1 MMGTGRFLKE
11 ANPDVVL
18 VGVQPDDPFHGL
30 EGLKHLPTALTP
42 AIYDPS
48 LVDRMEFVDTEEAYR
63 LAREVA
69 RCEGLLLGPS
79 AAAAIVAALRVA
91 RELDQGVIV
100 AILPDSGL
108 KYLSTPLWHPERG

>member
-1 MMGTGRFLKE
+1 
-11 ANPDVVL
+11 
-18 VGVQPDDPFHGL
+18 
-30 EGLKHLPTALTP
+30 
-42 AIYDPS
+42 
-48 LVDRMEFVDTEEAYR
+48 MEFVDTEEAYR
-63 LAREVA
+63 LARDVA